1 MSTKPRL
8 HPEMQEQGK
17 FPPYVKILSYG
28 GMIPFIALAAALW
41 LVDTTSQAFISLA
54 LVAYGA
60 AIASFLG
67 AIHWGLAMRDPQ
79 QQQELTSYAWGVAPS
94 LVAWLAVLSDRGLG
108 LALLAILLW
117 ACYGV
122 DRLVYPVYQ
131 LRHWLPMR
139 LRLTIAAST
148 SCLASA
154 IGLLR

>member
-8 HPEMQEQGK
+8 HPEVQEQGK
-17 FPPYVKILSYG
+17 LPPYVRILGYG
-28 GMIPFIALAAALW
+28 GLIPFMAPAAALW
-41 LVDTTSQAFISLA
+41 LADTTSHAFISLA

-60 AIASFLG
+60 VIASFLG
-67 AIHWGLAMRDPQ
+67 AIHWGLAMGDPQ
-79 QQQELTSYAWGVAPS
+79 QQQKLASYAWGVTPS

-117 ACYGV
+117 VCYGV